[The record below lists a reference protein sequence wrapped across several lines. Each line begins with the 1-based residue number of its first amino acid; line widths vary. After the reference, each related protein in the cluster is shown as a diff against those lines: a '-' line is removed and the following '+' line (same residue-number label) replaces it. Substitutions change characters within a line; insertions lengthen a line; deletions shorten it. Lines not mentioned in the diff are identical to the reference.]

1 MPSMDNEK
9 GRELV
14 DDFIEECAKSK
25 NPIAKW
31 LSDIFKEGKH
41 TLEGY
46 KGGMTM
52 WVKETIAS
60 WPKGMTVDT
69 RRIDGAFTT
78 EYMKL
83 VVDAL
88 RAEGH
93 EVLYLT
99 PKPEA
104 GPGLVLRVG
113 QDANTSELTEDM
125 LIHVLKDRME
135 LGFKFDEGPKTWEI
149 YRDQP
154 APEEKPMKFT

>member
-60 WPKGMTVDT
+60 
-69 RRIDGAFTT
+69 
-78 EYMKL
+78 
-83 VVDAL
+83 
-88 RAEGH
+88 
-93 EVLYLT
+93 
-99 PKPEA
+99 
-104 GPGLVLRVG
+104 
-113 QDANTSELTEDM
+113 
-125 LIHVLKDRME
+125 
-135 LGFKFDEGPKTWEI
+135 
-149 YRDQP
+149 
-154 APEEKPMKFT
+154 